1 VVEIPSSARQS
12 THLVYDYKNNI
23 QDISINILKAFRQ
36 LEAAEVDPSLLAYS
50 IILSKDPSDYRTYTP
65 QHKIG
70 KSLKKEAGDVI
81 KYYKTGQQ
89 EDGYKGLFF
98 KLSGFEYR
106 YLQTRTLECCK
117 RNIEIAGLRYSE
129 YRETDFSI

>member
-1 VVEIPSSARQS
+1 
-12 THLVYDYKNNI
+12 
-23 QDISINILKAFRQ
+23 
-36 LEAAEVDPSLLAYS
+36 LAYS

-89 EDGYKGLFF
+89 ENCYKDYSSNYQDLNIDIYKLELWNVVKEILRLLGYDIQSIEKQIFPYDEEL
-98 KLSGFEYR
+98 KNDYVLP
-106 YLQTRTLECCK
+106 
-117 RNIEIAGLRYSE
+117 RNDQSNKTEHAIVTIVN
-129 YRETDFSI
+129 